1 MQRLTQCG
9 AALLWLAAV
18 AALSAQ
24 VGKIPAGFTAIF
36 NGRDIKGWHISR
48 TVHHGTTGSY
58 TVDSSGVLIMK
69 AHPFGQGGLL
79 LTDKSYKDFELYL
92 EANPDAGFNSGI
104 FLRSAEGGSAYQIE
118 LVRPGNTGALLSE
131 QMKLSTPAY
140 IGERTDI
147 NTVWKDGE
155 WNSMRI
161 RMTGEAPHI
170 TLWINDVK
178 LWEVQM
184 PQNDQIAGALRRDD
198 RAAAALERHLLR
210 GGPRQRVRGAVGG
223 PALSQCRRQGAELM
237 RVHSVV
243 LLAACAGLAAAP
255 SQEPGVT
262 NSVGMELVLI
272 KPGTMTVGRFQP
284 PYPKPP
290 APGSHPPRVG
300 AA

>member
-1 MQRLTQCG
+1 MEPLKRYALTLPWLI
-9 AALLWLAAV
+9 AA

-24 VGKIPAGFTAIF
+24 VGKIPSGFTPIF

-58 TVDSSGVLIMK
+58 TVDGDGALIMK

-79 LTDKSYKDFELYL
+79 LTDKIYKDFELYL
-92 EANPDAGFNSGI
+92 EANPDPNFNSGI
-104 FLRSAEGGSAYQIE
+104 FLRSTEGGSAYQIE

-140 IGERTDI
+140 IGERLDI
-147 NTVWKDGE
+147 DTVWKDGE

-184 PQNDQIAGALRRDD
+184 PQNDQIARHYGGMIGLQLHWSATYSE
-198 RAAAALERHLLR
+198 AAR
-210 GGPRQRVRGAVGG
+210 GGGSGAPWAVQRFRNIAVK
-223 PALSQCRRQGAELM
+223 EL
-237 RVHSVV
+237 
-243 LLAACAGLAAAP
+243 
-255 SQEPGVT
+255 
-262 NSVGMELVLI
+262 N
-272 KPGTMTVGRFQP
+272 
-284 PYPKPP
+284 
-290 APGSHPPRVG
+290 
-300 AA
+300 

>member
-1 MQRLTQCG
+1 VEQLKRYALTLPWVM
-9 AALLWLAAV
+9 AA

-24 VGKIPAGFTAIF
+24 VGKIPPGFTPIF
-36 NGRDIKGWHISR
+36 NGRDIAGWHISR

-58 TVDSSGVLIMK
+58 TVDSDGALIMK

-79 LTDKSYKDFELYL
+79 LTDKIYKDFELYL
-92 EANPDAGFNSGI
+92 EANPDPDFNSGI
-104 FLRSAEGGSAYQIE
+104 FLRSTEGGSAYQIE

-140 IGERTDI
+140 IGERLDI

-184 PQNDQIAGALRRDD
+184 PQNDQIAGQYGGMIGLQLHWSATYSE
-198 RAAAALERHLLR
+198 AAR
-210 GGPRQRVRGAVGG
+210 GGGSGAPWAVQRFRNIAVK
-223 PALSQCRRQGAELM
+223 EL
-237 RVHSVV
+237 
-243 LLAACAGLAAAP
+243 
-255 SQEPGVT
+255 
-262 NSVGMELVLI
+262 N
-272 KPGTMTVGRFQP
+272 
-284 PYPKPP
+284 
-290 APGSHPPRVG
+290 
-300 AA
+300 